1 MKQPWNN
8 GEREREREKAVAMVK
23 LSTSFEIS
31 ECRVGFFWSQWA
43 VHMSASSVFFIIILF
58 KEMLVLI

>member
-1 MKQPWNN
+1 MEQPWNN
-8 GEREREREKAVAMVK
+8 GEREREKGVAMVK
-23 LSTSFEIS
+23 LSTFFEFS

-43 VHMSASSVFFIIILF
+43 VHISASVFFIIILF